1 MAIDYTGKVT
11 TTGLM
16 NQRPSSTLQV
26 PDMSGLTVPEQPVQ
40 QVRQPVQ
47 QVRQPIQSK
56 NNILERL
63 QNVTAEDINV
73 LAPFLSP
80 SVKSVLVKIMPEIS
94 ELFEKIGTDEE
105 TIPLKASIFTSLPN
119 DIQSFIIESST
130 QQMDTNNVP
139 LDTAPQSQSLMAKSQ
154 DNSGDIPQDESV
166 GVDISQDLV

>member
-11 TTGLM
+11 TTGMM
-16 NQRPSSTLQV
+16 NKSPGINLQV
-26 PDMSGLTVPEQPVQ
+26 PDMSGLTVPEQPE
-40 QVRQPVQ
+40 QPVQ
-47 QVRQPIQSK
+47 PVRQVVKEPVRSK

-73 LAPFLSP
+73 IAPFLSP

-94 ELFEKIGTDEE
+94 QLFEKIGTDEE
-105 TIPLKASIFTSLPN
+105 TIPLKASVFTSLPN

-139 LDTAPQSQSLMAKSQ
+139 LDTAPQSQSLMAKSE
-154 DNSGDIPQDESV
+154 DNSGTMPQDDSV
-166 GVDISQDLV
+166 GADISQDLV

>member
-11 TTGLM
+11 TTGFM
-16 NQRPSSTLQV
+16 NQRPNSNLQV
-26 PDMSGLTVPEQPVQ
+26 PDMSGLIAPEQPVQ
-40 QVRQPVQ
+40 PVRQVVKEPVQ
-47 QVRQPIQSK
+47 SE

-73 LAPFLSP
+73 IAPFLSP

-94 ELFEKIGTDEE
+94 QLFEKIGTDEE

-130 QQMDTNNVP
+130 RQMDTNNVP
-139 LDTAPQSQSLMAKSQ
+139 LDTAPQSQSLMAKSE
-154 DNSGDIPQDESV
+154 DNSGTMPQDDSV
-166 GVDISQDLV
+166 GADISQDLV

>member
-11 TTGLM
+11 TTGMM
-16 NQRPSSTLQV
+16 NKSPGINLQV
-26 PDMSGLTVPEQPVQ
+26 PDMSGLTVAEQPVQ
-40 QVRQPVQ
+40 PIQ
-47 QVRQPIQSK
+47 QVVEEPVQSK
-56 NNILERL
+56 NNIIERL

-73 LAPFLSP
+73 IAPFLSP

-94 ELFEKIGTDEE
+94 QLFEKIGTDEE
-105 TIPLKASIFTSLPN
+105 TIPLKASVFTSLPN
-119 DIQSFIIESST
+119 DIQSFIIKSST

>member
-11 TTGLM
+11 TTGMM
-16 NQRPSSTLQV
+16 NKSPGINLQV

-40 QVRQPVQ
+40 PVRQVVKEPV
-47 QVRQPIQSK
+47 RSK

-73 LAPFLSP
+73 IAPFLSP

-94 ELFEKIGTDEE
+94 QLFEKIGTDEE
-105 TIPLKASIFTSLPN
+105 TIPLKASVFTSLPN

-139 LDTAPQSQSLMAKSQ
+139 LDTAPQSQSLMAKSE
-154 DNSGDIPQDESV
+154 DNSGTMPQDDSV
-166 GVDISQDLV
+166 GADISQDLV

>member
-11 TTGLM
+11 TTGMM
-16 NQRPSSTLQV
+16 NKSPGINLQV

-40 QVRQPVQ
+40 PVRQVVKEPV
-47 QVRQPIQSK
+47 RSK
-56 NNILERL
+56 NNIIERL

-73 LAPFLSP
+73 IAPFLSP

-94 ELFEKIGTDEE
+94 QLFEKIGTDEE
-105 TIPLKASIFTSLPN
+105 TIPLKASVFTSLPN

-139 LDTAPQSQSLMAKSQ
+139 LDTAPQSQSLMAKSE
-154 DNSGDIPQDESV
+154 DNSGTMPQDDSV
-166 GVDISQDLV
+166 GADISQDLV

>member
-11 TTGLM
+11 TTGFM
-16 NQRPSSTLQV
+16 NQRPNSNLQV
-26 PDMSGLTVPEQPVQ
+26 PDMSGLSASKQPVQ
-40 QVRQPVQ
+40 PVRQVVKEPVQ
-47 QVRQPIQSK
+47 SE

-73 LAPFLSP
+73 IAPFLSP

-94 ELFEKIGTDEE
+94 QLFEKIGTDEE

-119 DIQSFIIESST
+119 DIQSFIIKSST

-139 LDTAPQSQSLMAKSQ
+139 LDTAPQSQSLMAKSE
-154 DNSGDIPQDESV
+154 DNSGTMPQDDSV
-166 GVDISQDLV
+166 GADISQDLV

>member
-26 PDMSGLTVPEQPVQ
+26 PDMSGLTVPEQTVEPVQ
-40 QVRQPVQ
+40 EVKQPVQ
-47 QVRQPIQSK
+47 DINK
-56 NNILERL
+56 INITERL
-63 QNVTAEDINV
+63 QNITAEDINV
-73 LAPFLSP
+73 LSPFLSP
-80 SVKSVLVKIMPEIS
+80 SVKSVLAKIMPEIS
-94 ELFEKIGTDEE
+94 QLFEKIGTDEE
-105 TIPLKASIFTSLPN
+105 TIPLKASVFTSLPN

>member
-11 TTGLM
+11 TTGMM
-16 NQRPSSTLQV
+16 NKSPGINLQV
-26 PDMSGLTVPEQPVQ
+26 PDMSGLTVAEQPVQ
-40 QVRQPVQ
+40 PIQ
-47 QVRQPIQSK
+47 QVVEEPVQSK

-73 LAPFLSP
+73 IAPFLSP

-94 ELFEKIGTDEE
+94 QLFEKIGTDEE
-105 TIPLKASIFTSLPN
+105 TIPLKASVFTSLPN

-139 LDTAPQSQSLMAKSQ
+139 LDTAPQSQSLMAKSE
-154 DNSGDIPQDESV
+154 DNSGTMPQDDSV
-166 GVDISQDLV
+166 GADISQDLV